1 MNAHLRIFLIIRRGE
16 QGGPLALRIIR
27 FQQVEIAAGDGWLLP
42 DVVEQVEV
50 IVGIIEMFV
59 CCVLL
64 HQSLQHAFAFVQ
76 IIEFV
81 FQNDAGMQQSVVQ
94 NLIAFCHLLF
104 GKRNLSEIV
113 GTLMRIFF
121 CIQVLLFLLLKVFLL
136 CLVEERIA
144 LFISHFFYTFGIGY
158 YGLVAPSPIV
168 YVLSLTPEA
177 FKLLF
182 ALGYGRLGIEIPGIG
197 VAETAVAHGS
207 VSEAG

>member
-1 MNAHLRIFLIIRRGE
+1 MNALLRIFLIIRRGE
-16 QGGPLALRIIR
+16 QGGPLTLRIIR

-64 HQSLQHAFAFVQ
+64 HQSLQHTFAFVQ

-104 GKRNLSEIV
+104 GERNLSEIV
-113 GTLMRIFF
+113 GALMRIFF
-121 CIQVLLFLLLKVFLL
+121 CTQVLLFLLLKVFLL

-144 LFISHFFYTFGIGY
+144 LLVSHFFYTFGIGY
-158 YGLVAPSPIV
+158 YGLVAPLPVV
-168 YVLSLTPEA
+168 YVLSFAPEA
-177 FKLLF
+177 LKLLF

-207 VSEAG
+207 VS

>member
-16 QGGPLALRIIR
+16 QGGPLALRIIC

-59 CCVLL
+59 CNVLL

-76 IIEFV
+76 IIEFI
-81 FQNDAGMQQSVVQ
+81 FQDDAGMQQSVVQ
-94 NLIAFCHLLF
+94 NLIAFRHLLF
-104 GKRNLSEIV
+104 GERNLSEIV

-121 CIQVLLFLLLKVFLL
+121 CTQVLLLFLFKVFLL

-144 LFISHFFYTFGIGY
+144 LFISHFFYAFGIGN
-158 YGLVAPSPIV
+158 YGLVAPLPVVDI
-168 YVLSLTPEA
+168 LSLAPETL
-177 FKLLF
+177 KLLF
-182 ALGYGRLGIEIPGIG
+182 ALGYGRLGIKIPGTA
-197 VAETAVAHGS
+197 VAETAVALGS

>member
-16 QGGPLALRIIR
+16 QGGPLALRIIC

-59 CCVLL
+59 CNVLL

-76 IIEFV
+76 IIEFI
-81 FQNDAGMQQSVVQ
+81 FQDDAGMQQSVVQ
-94 NLIAFCHLLF
+94 NLIAFCHFLF
-104 GKRNLSEIV
+104 GERNLSEIV

-121 CIQVLLFLLLKVFLL
+121 CTQVLLLFLFKVFLL

-144 LFISHFFYTFGIGY
+144 LLVGHFFYTFGIGN
-158 YGLVAPSPIV
+158 YGLVAPSPV
-168 YVLSLTPEA
+168 VDVLSLAPEA
-177 FKLLF
+177 FKLLL
-182 ALGYGRLGIEIPGIG
+182 ALDYGRLGVEIPGIG

-207 VSEAG
+207 VPEAG

>member
-1 MNAHLRIFLIIRRGE
+1 
-16 QGGPLALRIIR
+16 
-27 FQQVEIAAGDGWLLP
+27 
-42 DVVEQVEV
+42 
-50 IVGIIEMFV
+50 MFV

-64 HQSLQHAFAFVQ
+64 YQSLQHAFAFVQ

-94 NLIAFCHLLF
+94 DLIAFCHLLF
-104 GKRNLSEIV
+104 GERNLSEIV

-121 CIQVLLFLLLKVFLL
+121 CTQVLLFLLLKV
-136 CLVEERIA
+136 
-144 LFISHFFYTFGIGY
+144 FISHFFYTFGIGY
-158 YGLVAPSPIV
+158 YGLVAPLPVV
-168 YVLSLTPEA
+168 YVLSFTPEA

-182 ALGYGRLGIEIPGIG
+182 ALGYGRLGVEIPGIG